1 MFNNTDM
8 GLEDYLRNQ
17 VPGYQGGA
25 RAVGSAYINP
35 NDKEYASKI
44 NAQLARR
51 DWEDYRKR
59 FMPIHGQF
67 KDLVMGDQLVNEQ
80 LARVPGNVQNAF
92 ATSKQNADM
101 RMQRM
106 GLAEADTGRSDLAMA
121 TATAGAENNV
131 RQHSKERAMAAIAG
145 APMPTVQG
153 G

>member
-1 MFNNTDM
+1 MFDNQP
-8 GLEDYLRNQ
+8 GLEEVRDRIS
-17 VPGYQGGA
+17 GFQGGN
-25 RAVGSAYINP
+25 RMVGPTYIDP
-35 NDKEYASKI
+35 RDKEYASKI
-44 NAQLARR
+44 NAQLARQ
-51 DWEDYRKR
+51 DWDDYRKR

-131 RQHSKERAMAAIAG
+131 RLHSKERAMAAIAG